1 MDGGGDEKGCY
12 AAGDNRVAEDVG
24 YMI

>member
-1 MDGGGDEKGCY
+1 MDGGGDEKGRY